1 MQNLK
6 TILDKWEKLIDRYD
20 KDSTKLQ
27 NKISDILK
35 LEWTSSNTRSEA
47 DLKKFIDRS
56 GQWLFVSFFLN
67 EFIEKFSTKAETNI
81 LRSIFAL
88 DTLMCQVE
96 NDLENLNPA
105 KKLREESSSC
115 ESEPENDSENSET
128 SSESD

>member
-67 EFIEKFSTKAETNI
+67 EFIEKFSTKAETKI
-81 LRSIFAL
+81 LRSVFAL

-115 ESEPENDSENSET
+115 ESEPENDSENSES

>member
-6 TILDKWEKLIDRYD
+6 SILDKWEKLIDKYD

-67 EFIEKFSTKAETNI
+67 EFIEKFSTKAETKI
-81 LRSIFAL
+81 LRSVFAL

-115 ESEPENDSENSET
+115 ESEPENDSENSES

>member
-56 GQWLFVSFFLN
+56 GQWLFVSFF
-67 EFIEKFSTKAETNI
+67 
-81 LRSIFAL
+81 
-88 DTLMCQVE
+88 
-96 NDLENLNPA
+96 
-105 KKLREESSSC
+105 
-115 ESEPENDSENSET
+115 
-128 SSESD
+128 